1 MNFDSKDLLLLD
13 NIEYVSYLIEKV
25 IYDDFNLDRINNDDI
40 KNIDKINTTF
50 NEIVLSEYI
59 VKFKNDSSYHE
70 ILKFLFNKVV
80 EKKIQVHIL
89 FINYVLHNSNLIVGK
104 DKIYFAEID
113 LWQAKSTSI
122 DTRKNLEEFRYKVL
136 KSILISEYIILKKE
150 NKLCKKYLDTNLFS
164 FISGCNMHYMDT
176 LKYSIISYLKITD
189 ETYRILFFKF
199 SKLIDSDKCSKADI
213 NFILKGGE
221 WENNFF
227 SSVKLKKSLGILKE
241 LFVNR
246 NLQKYINIDI
256 KERAKKNSRA
266 FCSKI
271 LFPSNIKA
279 VINPVGGYQDW
290 KDSFHE
296 VGHALTY
303 INLVNSPKGILRVRS
318 SLLDETIAIFF
329 ENLINDTEW
338 YNFCF
343 GKRYTNKILEYIHF
357 CNLLSNRRQ
366 AGMVLYELEL
376 YTQKKW
382 SLKNCKT
389 LYTTIME
396 QVFLVPISGYCCLHF
411 IDHKSY
417 TYLFATSL
425 ANQLYAYFR
434 RVFGQRWFLNTEAIY
449 EIQNIL
455 KLNTVNDL
463 FKLLKTETIDF
474 SYLF

>member
-1 MNFDSKDLLLLD
+1 MDFDSKDLLLLD
-13 NIEYVSYLIEKV
+13 SIEYVSYLMEKV

-50 NEIVLSEYI
+50 NETILSEYI
-59 VKFKNDSSYHE
+59 IKFKKDSTYQE

-80 EKKIQVHIL
+80 EKKSKIYIL

-104 DKIYFAEID
+104 HKIYFDEID
-113 LWQAKSTSI
+113 LWQTKSASI
-122 DTRKNLEEFRYKVL
+122 DIRKALEEFRYKVL
-136 KSILISEYIILKKE
+136 KSILISEYTILKKE

-164 FISGCNMHYMDT
+164 FISGCNIHYMDI
-176 LKYSIISYLKITD
+176 LKYNIISYLKNTE
-189 ETYRILFFKF
+189 ETYRMLFLKF
-199 SKLIDSDKCSKADI
+199 SKLIDGDKCSKADI
-213 NFILKGGE
+213 NFILKGRE
-221 WENNFF
+221 WEHNLF
-227 SSVKLKKSLGILKE
+227 SSVMLEKSLEILKE
-241 LFVNR
+241 LFANR

-256 KERAKKNSRA
+256 KKRTQKSSRA

-271 LFPSNIKA
+271 LLPSNIKA

-296 VGHALTY
+296 VGHVLTY
-303 INLVNSPKGILRVRS
+303 INLVNEPKGILRVRS

-329 ENLINDTEW
+329 ENLVNDTEW

-343 GKRYTNKILEYIHF
+343 GKNYPNNLLEFIHF
-357 CNLLSNRRQ
+357 SNLLSNRRQ

-376 YTQKKW
+376 YAQKKW
-382 SLKNCKT
+382 SLKNCKN

-396 QVFLVPISGYCCLHF
+396 QVFLVPISDYCCLHF

-434 RVFGQRWFLNTEAIY
+434 RVFGQRWFLNAEAIY

-455 KLNTVNDL
+455 KFNTVNDL
-463 FKLLKTETIDF
+463 LKFLNTETIDF